1 MMRKPMEMPVVVPR
15 LPDWVETAVDAAD
28 ARAAQ
33 AQQQCA
39 VLYAKCDELQAKL
52 AAARAEASALK
63 AIAKARPAPT
73 PPTAKPDGWLM
84 TPHYDGA
91 GIMTSVKLIRHD

>member
-1 MMRKPMEMPVVVPR
+1 V
-15 LPDWVETAVDAAD
+15 
-28 ARAAQ
+28 
-33 AQQQCA
+33 
-39 VLYAKCDELQAKL
+39 QAKL
-52 AAARAEASALK
+52 AAAMAEAAALK

-73 PPTAKPDGWLM
+73 PPAAKPDGWLM